1 MKGTGFKAH
10 VDYNSRPT
18 PKLRFSAACKVLSV
32 QDEAAVD
39 SSQTGGAFR
48 RNRGFQLPSITGQP
62 KNLFIARPEGD
73 TLIPDRTPEDMMLG
87 ETDNSR
93 RNLLKLATISLVGL
107 TAPSAKGMY
116 QAQREA
122 IQRPE
127 TPEQALDLLVKGN
140 QRFVAHNL
148 ISFEEDLNILKAAT
162 EEHQEPFA
170 AVLSCADSRVPVE
183 LVFDQSIG
191 HVFVVRVAGNVAT
204 PDTIA
209 SLEYG
214 AAVLGTKAILV
225 LGHTNCGAVKATMA
239 GKAVPGQ
246 ISTLYQYIHP
256 AITGA
261 NGDLTT
267 ASRQNASLQASVLRE
282 ASPVLAELVKEKKLA
297 IKAAIYDIGN
307 GKVTMLAG

>member
-1 MKGTGFKAH
+1 MVWERENRRREF
-10 VDYNSRPT
+10 
-18 PKLRFSAACKVLSV
+18 LRLAAF
-32 QDEAAVD
+32 
-39 SSQTGGAFR
+39 G
-48 RNRGFQLPSITGQP
+48 
-62 KNLFIARPEGD
+62 
-73 TLIPDRTPEDMMLG
+73 
-87 ETDNSR
+87 
-93 RNLLKLATISLVGL
+93 LAGL
-107 TAPSAKGMY
+107 TTASARGLY
-116 QAQREA
+116 QAPREV

-127 TPEQALDLLVKGN
+127 TPDRAMQLLVEGN
-140 QRFVAHNL
+140 QRYVAQKL
-148 ISFEEDLNILKAAT
+148 ISFQEDLDILKADT

-214 AAVLGTKAILV
+214 AAVLGVKAILV

-256 AITGA
+256 AIAGA

-267 ASRQNASLQASVLRE
+267 ASRQNASLQASILRDT
-282 ASPVLAELVKEKKLA
+282 SPVLADLVKQKKLA
-297 IKAAIYDIGN
+297 IRAAIYDIGN
-307 GKVTMLAG
+307 GKVTVV

>member
-1 MKGTGFKAH
+1 M
-10 VDYNSRPT
+10 S
-18 PKLRFSAACKVLSV
+18 
-32 QDEAAVD
+32 
-39 SSQTGGAFR
+39 
-48 RNRGFQLPSITGQP
+48 
-62 KNLFIARPEGD
+62 
-73 TLIPDRTPEDMMLG
+73 
-87 ETDNSR
+87 ETDNR
-93 RNLLKLATISLVGL
+93 RREFLKLAAFSIAGL
-107 TAPSAKGMY
+107 TTASARALG
-116 QAQREA
+116 QARDA

-127 TPEQALDLLVKGN
+127 TPDRALNLLIEGN
-140 QRFVAHNL
+140 QRFVAQNL
-148 ISFEEDLNILKAAT
+148 VSFREDLDILKAHS

-214 AAVLGTKAILV
+214 AAVLGVKAILV
-225 LGHTNCGAVKATMA
+225 LGHTNCGAVKATIA

-256 AITGA
+256 ALAGA

-267 ASRQNASLQASVLRE
+267 ASRQNATLQASILRE
-282 ASPVLAELVKEKKLA
+282 TSPVLGELVKEKKLA
-297 IKAAIYDIGN
+297 IRSALYDVGN
-307 GKVTMLAG
+307 GKVTML

>member
-1 MKGTGFKAH
+1 MAG
-10 VDYNSRPT
+10 
-18 PKLRFSAACKVLSV
+18 
-32 QDEAAVD
+32 
-39 SSQTGGAFR
+39 
-48 RNRGFQLPSITGQP
+48 
-62 KNLFIARPEGD
+62 
-73 TLIPDRTPEDMMLG
+73 
-87 ETDNSR
+87 TDNR
-93 RNLLKLATISLVGL
+93 RREFLKLAAFSLAGL
-107 TAPSAKGMY
+107 TTASARALG
-116 QAQREA
+116 QARDT

-127 TPEQALDLLVKGN
+127 TPDRALNLLIEGN
-140 QRFVAHNL
+140 QRYVAQKL
-148 ISFEEDLNILKAAT
+148 ISFQEDLDILKADT

-214 AAVLGTKAILV
+214 AAVLGTKAIVV
-225 LGHTNCGAVKATMA
+225 LGHTNCGAVKATIA

-256 AITGA
+256 ALAGA

-267 ASRQNASLQASVLRE
+267 ASRQNATLQASVLRE
-282 ASPVLAELVKEKKLA
+282 TSPVLGELVKEKKLA
-297 IKAAIYDIGN
+297 IRAAIYDIGN
-307 GKVTMLAG
+307 GKVTML

>member
-1 MKGTGFKAH
+1 MVWAT
-10 VDYNSRPT
+10 
-18 PKLRFSAACKVLSV
+18 V
-32 QDEAAVD
+32 Q
-39 SSQTGGAFR
+39 R
-48 RNRGFQLPSITGQP
+48 RREF
-62 KNLFIARPEGD
+62 
-73 TLIPDRTPEDMMLG
+73 
-87 ETDNSR
+87 
-93 RNLLKLATISLVGL
+93 LKLAALSVASLTTTGARGL
-107 TAPSAKGMY
+107 G

-127 TPEQALDLLVKGN
+127 TPERALGLLVEGN
-140 QRFVAHNL
+140 QRFVAQNL
-148 ISFEEDLNILKAAT
+148 ISFKEDLDILKAHS

-214 AAVLGTKAILV
+214 AAVLGVKVIVA
-225 LGHTNCGAVKATMA
+225 LGHTNCGAVKATIA

-256 AITGA
+256 ALAGA
-261 NGDLTT
+261 KGDLTT
-267 ASRQNASLQASVLRE
+267 ASRQNARLQASVLSE
-282 ASPVLAELVKEKKLA
+282 TSPVLGDLVKQKKLA
-297 IKAAIYDIGN
+297 IRAAMYDVGS
-307 GKVTMLAG
+307 GKVTMIEA